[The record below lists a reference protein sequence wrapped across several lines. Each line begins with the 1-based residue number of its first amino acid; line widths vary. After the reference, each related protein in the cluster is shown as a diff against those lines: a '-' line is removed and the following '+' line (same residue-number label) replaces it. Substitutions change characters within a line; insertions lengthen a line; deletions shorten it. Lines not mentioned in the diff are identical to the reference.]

1 LSYSSFAKTIH
12 THMYNF
18 CMDYAV
24 QMSALE
30 VTNKL
35 TEGKSVG
42 FKGEHHLK
50 IVSLTISPS
59 KMNKYRLKA

>member
-1 LSYSSFAKTIH
+1 
-12 THMYNF
+12 
-18 CMDYAV
+18 MDYAV

-42 FKGEHHLK
+42 FKGDHHL
-50 IVSLTISPS
+50 
-59 KMNKYRLKA
+59 

>member
-1 LSYSSFAKTIH
+1 
-12 THMYNF
+12 
-18 CMDYAV
+18 MDYAV

>member
-1 LSYSSFAKTIH
+1 MKTIH

-35 TEGKSVG
+35 TEVKSVG
-42 FKGEHHLK
+42 FIGEHHLNN
-50 IVSLTISPS
+50 
-59 KMNKYRLKA
+59 M